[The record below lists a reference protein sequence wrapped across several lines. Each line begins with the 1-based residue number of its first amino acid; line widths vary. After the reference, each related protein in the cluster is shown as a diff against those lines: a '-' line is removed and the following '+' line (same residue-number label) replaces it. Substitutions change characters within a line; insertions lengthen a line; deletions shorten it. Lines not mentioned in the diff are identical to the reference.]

1 MAFRVICIS
10 HNQEA
15 GGDKVAHAV
24 ASRLGFRYVDEE
36 IIARAANIAQVDP
49 ELVAAAERKQTLL
62 RRFFDALA
70 AATVIGSPL
79 AIASGMPTE
88 MFPDSVMVRGVN
100 DDLRILIRAAIH
112 DVAKAGDAVIVAHA
126 ASLALAGQP
135 GVLRVLVTAPDMV
148 RAERLSQSTLKTL
161 TECSAIIS
169 DSDEGRRN
177 YFQTFYEVPEEL
189 PTHYDLVINT
199 EVLTP
204 EQAAELIVA
213 TAKGATPAA

>member
-1 MAFRVICIS
+1 MAFHVVCIS

-15 GGDKVAHAV
+15 GGDRIAREVAT
-24 ASRLGFRYVDEE
+24 RLGFRYVDEE

-49 ELVAAAERKQTLL
+49 EVVAAAERKQTLL

-79 AIASGMPTE
+79 AIASGLPTE

-112 DVAKAGDAVIVAHA
+112 EVAKAGDAVIVAHA
-126 ASLALAGQP
+126 ASLALAGEP
-135 GVLRVLVTAPDMV
+135 GVLRVLVSAPENV
-148 RAERLSQSTLKTL
+148 RAERLSQSSMKTIA
-161 TECSAIIS
+161 EASAIIAE
-169 DSDEGRRN
+169 SDEGRKN
-177 YFQTFYEVPEEL
+177 YFRSFYEIPEEL

-199 EVLTP
+199 EVLTA
-204 EQAAELIVA
+204 EQAAALVVA
-213 TAKGATPAA
+213 AARG

>member
-1 MAFRVICIS
+1 MAFRVVCIS

-24 ASRLGFRYVDEE
+24 AAELGYRYVDEE
-36 IIARAANIAQVDP
+36 IISRAANIAQVDP
-49 ELVAAAERKQTLL
+49 KLVAAAERKQTLL

-79 AIASGMPTE
+79 AIASGLPTE

-112 DVAKAGDAVIVAHA
+112 EVAKAGEAVIVAHA
-126 ASLALAGQP
+126 ASLALAGEA

-148 RAERLSQSTLKTL
+148 RAERLSQSSLRTVSA
-161 TECSAIIS
+161 CSAMIA

-177 YFQTFYEVPEEL
+177 YFRTFYEVAEEL

-199 EVLTP
+199 EALSP
-204 EQAAELIVA
+204 EQAAALVVA
-213 TAKGATPAA
+213 AVRG